1 MMDRLNILLSLEAKL
16 SIPKKYI
23 KNIIDKMNEKF
34 EKNPL
39 PVTLIFDKIKKN
51 DDEFNSILEAVENMK
66 NDLHRIKM
74 IVIERNSDSKLNL
87 GKHTPIYEIK
97 NFDSQNGK
105 NKIIE
110 IVRNV
115 AFQKTLYLDQYIEH
129 LKESVYTKLNNN
141 NKIIKFVTFIKKEQT
156 NSDYTDKK
164 K

>member
-97 NFDSQNGK
+97 NFDS
-105 NKIIE
+105 
-110 IVRNV
+110 
-115 AFQKTLYLDQYIEH
+115 
-129 LKESVYTKLNNN
+129 
-141 NKIIKFVTFIKKEQT
+141 
-156 NSDYTDKK
+156 
-164 K
+164 